1 MRYSNRLI
9 AGMLVLSFGWC
20 GYTHAEQSKTP
31 PGKPVVVQF
40 TNDTSYG
47 AIDSTPV
54 NSDMLLV
61 ALSGNKIAQATG
73 RVELPPNKKYVLALN
88 WSGAK
93 HPDVIAKLPPAAFS
107 LLRIIQLE
115 ADDSIMPAVA
125 KLTGLERLEIC
136 DTDITDKGIEQVKS
150 LKNLRYLHLLEG
162 SFTGEF
168 LAHLPPMPNLT
179 VFRCT
184 TCPLKTKYLDEY
196 SAVLPALRRLRLS
209 ATGLKNDDMLFL
221 RKFPSLDE
229 LDLNGNRKL
238 GDGAM
243 KYLCHCKEIDYLT
256 LHDTA
261 VSPQGV
267 KQLASVK
274 IKFLTVPKR
283 FSRSEV
289 NMLRQAMPH
298 TLVVADAATIAPY
311 ADKIFAPL
319 H

>member
-1 MRYSNRLI
+1 MRYSNRVI
-9 AGMLVLSFGWC
+9 AGMLVLALGWC
-20 GYTHAEQSKTP
+20 GSTHAEQNKTP
-31 PGKPVVVQF
+31 PGKPVEVQF
-40 TNDTSYG
+40 PADTSYG
-47 AIDSTPV
+47 AVEIIPA
-54 NSDMLLV
+54 NADMTMMALLGSKF
-61 ALSGNKIAQATG
+61 ANAMG
-73 RVELPPNKKYVLALN
+73 RIVLPPNMKYILRLN

-93 HPDVIAKLPPAAFS
+93 HPEVIAKLPPMAFS
-107 LLRIIQLE
+107 VLKILQLE

-168 LAHLPPMPNLT
+168 LAHLPPMPNLA

-184 TCPLKTKYLDEY
+184 TCQLKTKYLDEY
-196 SAVLPALRRLRLS
+196 SGTLPALKRLRLS
-209 ATGLKNDDMLFL
+209 ATALKNDDLLFL

-229 LDLNGNRKL
+229 LDLNGNRTL
-238 GDGAM
+238 GDGSI
-243 KYLCHCKEIDYLT
+243 KYLCQCKEIDYLT

-283 FSRSEV
+283 FTPREV
-289 NMLRQAMPH
+289 SMLRQAMPH
-298 TLVVADAATIAPY
+298 TMIVADGATIAPY
-311 ADKIFAPL
+311 AEKIFAPL